1 MKKSIAVAT
10 AAAAIQAAKS
20 ATRTTHKIYDRT
32 SPDPVRMA
40 EETARYQAEVQVI
53 FSSRNKFSLDKS
65 LFRRSMTAAYKWPE
79 LMLVEFLAIANT
91 SDVGMKG
98 LTTQD
103 DLIVFCGYNKDIAN
117 AMRHRFME
125 EGLVGQ
131 TSVSYPGV
139 PPGVCRQCYFL
150 TGRGL
155 HLALTMS
162 SGKVARNVLIEIENE
177 EAACLA
183 TPAPV
188 RSNLC
193 DTVRF

>member
-10 AAAAIQAAKS
+10 AAAAIQAAKG
-20 ATRTTHKIYDRT
+20 ATRITHDIYDRT
-32 SPDPVRMA
+32 SPDPVRMS
-40 EETARYQAEVQVI
+40 EETARYQAEVKVMFASPQ
-53 FSSRNKFSLDKS
+53 RFSLDES
-65 LFRRSMTAAYKWPE
+65 LFRRSLTAAYKWPE
-79 LMLVEFLAIANT
+79 LMLVEFLAIAND
-91 SDVGMKG
+91 SDVGMHR
-98 LTTQD
+98 LTTRD

-117 AMRHRFME
+117 AMQHRLME
-125 EGLVGQ
+125 DRLAGQ

-139 PPGVCRQCYFL
+139 QPGVCRQCYFL
-150 TGRGL
+150 EGRGL

-162 SGKVARNVLIEIENE
+162 SGKVARDVLLDIENE

-188 RSNLC
+188 RSGVC